1 MTATNATSET
11 QENWLTWN
19 EDTNRFEPTPTI
31 SQLWAR
37 FNKYLLTVGFVP
49 LDIDEPYGIS
59 EIVNEALEDS
69 PEYNNYEVF
78 NDTDLFIQLLSLWCE
93 NLNPTLLNAVDYGEM
108 PEQYKEYMKDL
119 MHYPGTGWE
128 NEPAESRL
136 YSRLLQYASENPGE
150 IRFE

>member
-1 MTATNATSET
+1 LNEIKAINFNLSKKMNASTA
-11 QENWLTWN
+11 
-19 EDTNRFEPTPTI
+19 TPTI

-37 FNKYLLTVGFVP
+37 FNEYLLTNGFVP
-49 LDIDEPYGIS
+49 LEFPEHYEIS
-59 EIVNEALEDS
+59 EIVNEEREDN

-78 NDTDLFIQLLSLWCE
+78 NNTDLFTELLSLWCE
-93 NLNPTLLNAVDYGEM
+93 KLNPTLLNAVDYGEM
-108 PEQYKEYMKDL
+108 PEQYKEYMEDL